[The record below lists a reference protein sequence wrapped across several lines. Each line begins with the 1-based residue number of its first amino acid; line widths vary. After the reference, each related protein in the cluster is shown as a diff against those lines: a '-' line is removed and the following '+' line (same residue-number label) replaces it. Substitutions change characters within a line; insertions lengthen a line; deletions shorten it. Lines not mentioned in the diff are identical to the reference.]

1 MLKHMVQHNR
11 NVSTIYIIDHHME
24 HHYML
29 NIDEL
34 ESLVPQGMTTKKKK
48 QCLDIKQH
56 FDKCALLTCML
67 HILYLIG
74 SPRHPFGE

>member
-34 ESLVPQGMTTKKKK
+34 ESLVPQGMTTKKKETMFRYK
-48 QCLDIKQH
+48 TT
-56 FDKCALLTCML
+56 F
-67 HILYLIG
+67 
-74 SPRHPFGE
+74 